1 MYSSTYRYEIVM
13 KSAATERSI
22 SRRQMTA
29 AALAHQIEVVAIL
42 EAVVKP
48 DDPVCAPWRADER
61 GGLKQVAFRANVSF
75 LALTQHID
83 LAQLYG
89 VHGQRCLGVNM
100 RKENDGRDHLLHG
113 EELPRGTFPDQGDH
127 AEST

>member
-22 SRRQMTA
+22 SRQMIAT
-29 AALAHQIEVVAIL
+29 ALAHQIEVVAIL
-42 EAVVKP
+42 EAIVKP
-48 DDPVCAPWRADER
+48 DDPVCAPWRANER

-83 LAQLYG
+83 LPQLYG
-89 VHGQRCLGVNM
+89 AHGQQCLGVNV

-113 EELPRGTFPDQGDH
+113 E
-127 AEST
+127 

>member
-22 SRRQMTA
+22 SRQMTTA
-29 AALAHQIEVVAIL
+29 ESAHQIEVVAIL

-48 DDPVCAPWRADER
+48 DDPVCAPWRTNER
-61 GGLKQVAFRANVSF
+61 GGLKQVAFRPNVAF

-83 LAQLYG
+83 LSQLYDA
-89 VHGQRCLGVNM
+89 HGQRCLGVNM
-100 RKENDGRDHLLHG
+100 RKENDGRDHLLHR
-113 EELPRGTFPDQGDH
+113 E
-127 AEST
+127 